1 MKNRIRGCCRVSSVA
16 GFLAPQLCCTEVTP
30 VDGIQTAHL
39 YDIKCVGKGR
49 VLCGIEKLRAVPRK
63 VNVSPCLVLVLKPNL
78 TYYCRPKLGAIA
90 QKWAQSYPT
99 ICNCSVFV
107 PQHSPLCCPDLCAH
121 F

>member
-90 QKWAQSYPT
+90 QK
-99 ICNCSVFV
+99 
-107 PQHSPLCCPDLCAH
+107 
-121 F
+121 